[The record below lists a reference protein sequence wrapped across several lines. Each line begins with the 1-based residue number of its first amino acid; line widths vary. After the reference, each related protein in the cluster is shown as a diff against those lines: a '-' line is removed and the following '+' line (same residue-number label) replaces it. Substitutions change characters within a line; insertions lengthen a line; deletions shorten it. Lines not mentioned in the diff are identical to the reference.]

1 MGVQHDITCK
11 RFEPLVSSAPGWGK
25 ALAGLTMEPLGSR
38 RVTVAGPA
46 TRLDI
51 SLPPQATLAELV
63 PQLIRLSGGTGSPSL
78 APEGTGWTLARVD
91 GRPLDE
97 AATVSAAGI
106 LDGEV
111 LYLHPAGAK
120 PLPLLF
126 DDIPAAV
133 AHRTTTAPGRWT
145 PTHARRTG
153 LATAAVAGVGAML
166 ALALGQP
173 GSSAVPLAAGIAIT
187 LLLLATV
194 IARGAGDRTA
204 GAVCAACG
212 LPLMVLS
219 ALKLGETIGPA
230 TTMMAVCA
238 AAGIYSL
245 LAGVLV
251 PGNNVWP
258 PGATLASAIGFTAAL
273 STLAFGVPA
282 RSAAAVVVA
291 AATLFLPLLPAIALR
306 LGGVPA
312 PRPIGDPRSLR
323 TEEGQP
329 SATEDEVGSGTD
341 AAGRSLAGLLGG
353 LAAVVGGAVAVLVR
367 SNVDN
372 AWAVGLAVAGG
383 LALVLRG
390 RVYVRAGQKLVL
402 LGGGVAVLGIVG
414 LWLTIAGGSTA
425 RLAVLAALL
434 IAAVGSLIFA
444 VRDQS
449 VPFSPYLTRLVDLAE
464 FAVLIALVPL
474 AFAALELYS
483 LARSVI

>member
-1 MGVQHDITCK
+1 
-11 RFEPLVSSAPGWGK
+11 
-25 ALAGLTMEPLGSR
+25 MEPPGSR
-38 RVTVAGPA
+38 RVTVAGPV

-51 SLPPQATLAELV
+51 SLPPQATVAELV
-63 PQLIRLSGGTGSPSL
+63 PQLIRLSGGAGSVNGSPGG

-126 DDIPAAV
+126 DDVPAAV

-145 PTHARRTG
+145 SAHARRAG
-153 LATAAVAGVGAML
+153 LAAVVIAGVAAVV
-166 ALALGQP
+166 ALALGRP
-173 GSSAVPLAAGIAIT
+173 GSSAVPLAAGIAVT

-204 GAVCAACG
+204 GAFCAGAG

-219 ALKLGETIGPA
+219 ALRLGETIGPA

-273 STLAFGVPA
+273 STLALGVPT
-282 RSAAAVVVA
+282 RSAAAVTVA
-291 AATLFLPLLPAIALR
+291 VATLFLPLLPTIALK
-306 LGGVPA
+306 LGGVAA
-312 PRPIGDPRSLR
+312 PRPIGDPASLR
-323 TEEGQP
+323 SEEGQP
-329 SATEDEVGSGTD
+329 SATEEEVGSSAD

-353 LAAVVGGAVAVLVR
+353 LVTVVGGAVAVLVR
-367 SNVDN
+367 SNVDDV
-372 AWAVGLAVAGG
+372 WAVWLAVAGG
-383 LALVLRG
+383 LALVLRA
-390 RVYVRAGQKLVL
+390 RAYVRAGQRL
-402 LGGGVAVLGIVG
+402 LLLCGGVAVLGLVG
-414 LWLTIAGGSTA
+414 LWLTIAGGAGA
-425 RLAVLAALL
+425 RLAVLAVVL
-434 IAAVGSLIFA
+434 IAGVGSLMYA

-449 VPFSPYLTRLVDLAE
+449 VPVSPYLTRLVDITE

-483 LARSVI
+483 LARSVV